1 MPLDATNMPFRRSA
15 AFENNDSSF
24 PESADTKWD
33 TSLKAE
39 SILLEEFNYISITA
53 YQLKEGRASLFN
65 IYLIIIGITTTALGT
80 IATLYS
86 SLQPVIGS
94 QTIPDGGS
102 TLTEPVHG
110 QNYDVLALAIT
121 LLAVISLLSSI
132 FFLRFIH
139 ISKKYKDCL
148 IAIEKIKEF
157 YKVQFALEM
166 PSLKTAFH
174 WNSDTIPTLGG
185 IGSFMFL
192 AGSLTVAI
200 GVLSIGIGI
209 ILALNVFFNIHQ
221 PKFFI
226 DGIYVQATTTIIVTV
241 VSIIWLFG
249 HGIYYYKS
257 LIRASKKKGKLKKQA
272 AIKPH

>member
-24 PESADTKWD
+24 AESAGTKWD

-39 SILLEEFNYISITA
+39 SILLEEYNYISLTA
-53 YQLKEGRASLFN
+53 YQLKDGRASLFN
-65 IYLIIIGITTTALGT
+65 IYLIIIGITATALGT
-80 IATLYS
+80 IATLYP

-94 QTIPDGGS
+94 QTIPFANG
-102 TLTEPVHG
+102 TRIETVYG
-110 QNYDVLALAIT
+110 QNYDILSLAIT
-121 LLAVISLLSSI
+121 LLVVISLLSSI

-157 YKVQFALEM
+157 YKMQFALEM

-185 IGSFMFL
+185 IGSFMSL
-192 AGSLTVAI
+192 VGSLIVVI
-200 GVLSIGIGI
+200 GVISIILAI
-209 ILALNVFFNIHQ
+209 TLALNVFFNIHQ
-221 PKFFI
+221 SKFFI
-226 DGIYVQATTTIIVTV
+226 GGIYVQATTLIVGIIVFF
-241 VSIIWLFG
+241 IWIFL

-257 LIRASKKKGKLKKQA
+257 LISPSKKSRRKRIKQS
-272 AIKPH
+272 